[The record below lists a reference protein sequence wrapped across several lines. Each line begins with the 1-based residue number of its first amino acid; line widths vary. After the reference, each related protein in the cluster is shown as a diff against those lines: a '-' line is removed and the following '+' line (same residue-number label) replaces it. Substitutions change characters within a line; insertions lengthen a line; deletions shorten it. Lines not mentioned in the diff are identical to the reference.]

1 MAKFFKPSLIL
12 NEIPQNTKFGSSNII
27 CIMFAKQNPYLNFPS
42 FYSYSLP
49 PHPVTILI
57 SGASPVGP
65 ANALHYY
72 IKQRLNGDPGWRD
85 VQVILSDANVPGEG
99 EHKIMQH
106 IRLQR
111 VQV

>member
-1 MAKFFKPSLIL
+1 MARVTLFVSCWQESSKTKNFISTSPHFYPIIHPFASL
-12 NEIPQNTKFGSSNII
+12 
-27 CIMFAKQNPYLNFPS
+27 
-42 FYSYSLP
+42 
-49 PHPVTILI
+49 TILI
-57 SGASPVGP
+57 IVRLDLVGP

>member
-1 MAKFFKPSLIL
+1 MDRL
-12 NEIPQNTKFGSSNII
+12 
-27 CIMFAKQNPYLNFPS
+27 
-42 FYSYSLP
+42 
-49 PHPVTILI
+49 
-57 SGASPVGP
+57 

-111 VQV
+111 VQVCVDLYFSSSDMCIFLKCCHTARYFEIVEGHFLRCLWCVRFFAHIPSFVSSF